1 MKFELVS
8 TMILVMF
15 LFHPE
20 IFRYMTS
27 AFACTEI
34 DSSEYWL
41 VQDLDIRCWNSEHSV
56 YASGLALPGLI
67 LWGIGLP
74 LLAFIFIMKNRKHL
88 EDDRVKA
95 RFQFLL
101 VGYKPNLYYWEFV
114 IMYRKMGIVL
124 ISVFLST
131 VGDGVQ
137 GLAAFLML

>member
-1 MKFELVS
+1 
-8 TMILVMF
+8 
-15 LFHPE
+15 
-20 IFRYMTS
+20 MTS